1 MGLKRK
7 PPPGNVRRV
16 RSNGQN
22 LRYTLTN
29 KVGEII
35 QCESHQER
43 KLALLLERDPQVID
57 YRSQP
62 EVLSWYDVQ
71 GKAHRYVPDFQ
82 VWRRDGTVELHEVTL
97 TQRQKKNE
105 FRQQAAIA
113 ICRVRGWTYIVHT
126 EATLPDETEWHNLLA
141 LYPYRAESY
150 RVASQVHTIMTR
162 LQHESLTWID
172 LQSGYTRQERPDLYG
187 STLYLLW
194 HGHLSTDWKR
204 PLFVNGRLHP
214 QVDLKSEVRHA
225 RQAP

>member
-29 KVGEII
+29 KAGEII

-43 KLALLLERDPQVID
+43 KLALLLERDPQVTN

-71 GKAHRYVPDFQ
+71 GKAHSYVPDFQ

-97 TQRQKKNE
+97 TERYEKNEARQK
-105 FRQQAAIA
+105 AAMD
-113 ICRVRGWTYIVHT
+113 ICHGRGWTYIVHT
-126 EATLPDETEWHNLLA
+126 EATLPDETEWHNLLT
-141 LYPYRAESY
+141 LYPYRAMCY
-150 RVASQVHTIMTR
+150 RVEPQACAILTR

-172 LQSGYTRQERPDLYG
+172 LQSGYTRQELPALYS
-187 STLYLLW
+187 STLHFLW
-194 HGHLSTDWKR
+194 HGHLSTDWKQ
-204 PLFVNGRLHP
+204 PLFVNGHLRP

>member
-16 RSNGQN
+16 RSNGQS

-29 KVGEII
+29 KAGEII

-43 KLALLLERDPQVID
+43 KLALLLERDPQVAD

-62 EVLSWYDVQ
+62 EVLRWYDVQ
-71 GKAHRYVPDFQ
+71 GKAHSYVPDFQ
-82 VWRRDGTVELHEVTL
+82 VWRRDGTIEFHEVTL
-97 TQRQKKNE
+97 TERYEKNEARQK
-105 FRQQAAIA
+105 AAMD
-113 ICRVRGWTYIVHT
+113 ICHGRGWTYIVHT
-126 EATLPDETEWHNLLA
+126 EATLPGETEWHNLLT

-150 RVASQVHTIMTR
+150 RVTSQVHTILTR
-162 LQHESLTWID
+162 LQKGSLTWKA
-172 LQSGYTRQERPDLYG
+172 LQEDCTEQERTDLYG

-194 HGHLSTDWKR
+194 HGHLSTDWKQ
-204 PLFVNGRLHP
+204 PLFVNGHLRP